1 MKLTF
6 YMGIWNEYSIF
17 CVIKDFLPSSFNS
30 TQIKAKNLRVA
41 NAFKRELATIIR
53 WAK

>member
-17 CVIKDFLPSSFNS
+17 CVIEESLPSSFNS
-30 TQIKAKNLRVA
+30 TQIKAKIDELPMLINA
-41 NAFKRELATIIR
+41 N
-53 WAK
+53 WQP

>member
-17 CVIKDFLPSSFNS
+17 CVIKDSLPSSFNF
-30 TQIKAKNLRVA
+30 THFDGKN
-41 NAFKRELATIIR
+41 
-53 WAK
+53 